1 MNREFDSNFSVLA
14 TDTRELVAPSGH
26 PEFPVT
32 PQEPRLVKKK
42 TPALWK
48 RKGVVKKSL
57 LIGSVSILTGIVV
70 WAIAAY
76 IIGNQ
81 LFLVGPLR
89 VVERTVTLWQNG
101 TLGADLETSGLEFFV
116 GLLAAILAGIP
127 IGVLV
132 GMAQGWRFVLQPWI
146 SGFYSTPVVALSPL
160 IILWFGIGLVSK
172 VVVIFSVAVFPII
185 ANTQAGVSGIDPDL
199 VEMVGAFDISRRSKI
214 RHLYLRGSMPFVLT
228 GVRLAVGRAVVGVVV
243 AELFGARSGLGYLI
257 QVSSQAYDTAGLFS
271 AVVILALLGVV
282 LSSIAYRLE
291 RMSAP
296 WLNR

>member
-1 MNREFDSNFSVLA
+1 MNREFASNFSVLA
-14 TDTRELVAPSGH
+14 TDTREFAVPGGH
-26 PEFPVT
+26 PEYRVT
-32 PQEPRLVKKK
+32 PQEPIVLKK
-42 TPALWK
+42 TPAFWK

-89 VVERTVTLWQNG
+89 VVERTVTLWQDG
-101 TLGADLETSGLEFFV
+101 TLGADLKTSGLEFFV
-116 GLLAAILAGIP
+116 GLLAAIVAGIP

-132 GMAQGWRFVLQPWI
+132 GMSQGSRFVLQPWI

-214 RHLYLRGSMPFVLT
+214 RHLYLRGSMPLVLT